1 MTRFASLTRNARRPR
16 RLILTWF
23 VIGSC
28 LIALPARGGV
38 GLGGTATYPPLV
50 QVGQTNVA
58 VSISINNVSAPPAST
73 TLNSIKHTP
82 SCGEST
88 APCPA
93 GSADPG
99 VFAVKG
105 PASGRTGTACAG
117 ISFTLG
123 SPDLT
128 TGEVEFIP
136 GSAVT
141 LPTDGSLCAIDFF
154 VDVLKVPTKNAS
166 AGPTIQTAPVVRAAG
181 SAGASGTGG
190 TLVTV
195 QAQTRRDPVPAAT
208 PTTLAIV
215 AVLLTGFGVLR
226 LRRRAATQRSDSHA

>member
-1 MTRFASLTRNARRPR
+1 MTRIEFVPRNARQPR
-16 RLILTWF
+16 RLVLTWF
-23 VIGSC
+23 VIASC

-38 GLGGTATYPPLV
+38 GLGATATYPPLV
-50 QVGQTNVA
+50 QVDQTNLA
-58 VSISINNVSAPPAST
+58 VSISITNISSPSAST

-88 APCPA
+88 APCPP

-99 VFAVKG
+99 VFTVKG
-105 PASGRTGTACAG
+105 PASGRTGTACTG

-123 SPDLT
+123 SPNPT
-128 TGEVEFIP
+128 TGEVQFIP
-136 GSAVT
+136 ASAVT
-141 LPTDGSLCAIDFF
+141 LPADGSACTIDFF

-181 SAGASGTGG
+181 SSGASGTGG

-195 QAQTRRDPVPAAT
+195 QGRHG
-208 PTTLAIV
+208 AIQRPQ
-215 AVLLTGFGVLR
+215 LLR
-226 LRRRAATQRSDSHA
+226 QPSRSWQYC